1 MSTLAAQQRTLA
13 ALLRRDGSI
22 AEDAE
27 AIALAAGSA
36 RLSPGAQVEIYRE
49 QFFLRHEGALREDF
63 GALAHLVGDA
73 AFEALA
79 RAYLAAHPPRSF
91 SLRDLGEALPAFVTE
106 GAARDLAR
114 VEWAFVEVFDAP
126 SLPPLTTADL
136 ASVAP
141 EEWPMLRLALQPYVK
156 LLSLAYAAH
165 DYRLATR
172 RGESAELAARAS
184 FVAVYRGPE
193 SLHFLDLEPAAFALL
208 EALEAGAALGEA
220 CEIAAKLSTTFAAD
234 LGAWFQQWT
243 ALGFLSAPRPPC
255 RTSSGGS

>member
-1 MSTLAAQQRTLA
+1 MSALAAQQRALA
-13 ALLRRDGSI
+13 ALLTREGSI

-27 AIALAAGSA
+27 ATALAAGNA

-63 GALAHLVGDA
+63 GALARFLGDA
-73 AFEALA
+73 AFAALA

-91 SLRDLGEALPAFVTE
+91 SLRDLGEALPAFVTA
-106 GAARDLAR
+106 GAARDLAL

-141 EEWPMLRLALQPYVK
+141 AEWPMVRLALQPYVK
-156 LLSLAYAAH
+156 LLSLAHAAH

-172 RGESAELAARAS
+172 RGEHVDLTARAS

-193 SLHFLDLEPAAFALL
+193 SLHCLDLEPAAYALL
-208 EALEAGAALGEA
+208 DALRGASPLGEA
-220 CEIAAKLSTTFAAD
+220 CEIAAKLSPTFEAD

-243 ALGFLSAPRPPC
+243 ALGFLSAPHPPC